1 MSPSIDRGPLASKVK
16 TAAKLGAGIALAGI
30 AGIAWSYRETTQF
43 TLREATVPVLPAG
56 TPDVR
61 VLHISD
67 LHLTPSQDLK
77 VAWVRALAD
86 LEPDVVVNTGDNMAH
101 RRVLPLLLD
110 ALEPLLALPGA
121 FALGSNDLFSPLAKN
136 PARYLFPGSGAPVLR
151 TPDMPWRELSRAM
164 THAGWHDMTNT
175 RAVIEL
181 PQITLDLVG
190 VADAHLDHD
199 EFPAERPTSDAL
211 STTDRARLR
220 VGITHA
226 PYTRVLNAMV
236 DDGAKLLLAG
246 HTHGG
251 QLCIPGFGALVTN
264 CDLDRGR
271 ASGLHGWPGP
281 RPDEFGGQG
290 SAWLNVSAGLG
301 TSPYTPV
308 RFACRPEASLLTLTA
323 R

>member
-1 MSPSIDRGPLASKVK
+1 
-16 TAAKLGAGIALAGI
+16 
-30 AGIAWSYRETTQF
+30 
-43 TLREATVPVLPAG
+43 
-56 TPDVR
+56 
-61 VLHISD
+61 
-67 LHLTPSQDLK
+67 
-77 VAWVRALAD
+77 
-86 LEPDVVVNTGDNMAH
+86 MAH
-101 RRVLPLLLD
+101 LRVLPLLLD

-121 FALGSNDLFSPLAKN
+121 FALGSNDMFSPRAKN

-164 THAGWHDMTNT
+164 AHAGWHDMTNT
-175 RAVIEL
+175 RAVIDL
-181 PQITLDLVG
+181 PQLTLDLVG

-199 EFPAERPTSDAL
+199 EFPAAHPTSDSASG
-211 STTDRARLR
+211 STTGRSHLR
-220 VGITHA
+220 VGVTHA

-236 DDGAKLLLAG
+236 DDGAQLLLAG

-251 QLCIPGFGALVTN
+251 QLCIPGIGALVTN

-281 RPDEFGGQG
+281 RPDEFGGQS

-308 RFACRPEASLLTLTA
+308 RFACRPEASLLTLT
-323 R
+323 